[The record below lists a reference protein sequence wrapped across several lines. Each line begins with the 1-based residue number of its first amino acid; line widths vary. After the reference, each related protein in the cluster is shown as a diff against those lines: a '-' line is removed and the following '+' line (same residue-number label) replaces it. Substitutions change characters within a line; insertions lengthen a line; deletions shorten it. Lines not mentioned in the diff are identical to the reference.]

1 MCPEFVYVFFAI
13 QVQTNQCI
21 ALIGSGTDFFGR
33 NHPVAVDI
41 QRFDI
46 PRRRALRV
54 LCCRSHVV
62 DVDSLP
68 DCFVFRVE

>member
-13 QVQTNQCI
+13 QVQANQCA